1 MDNNKAVSELS
12 DDFIIKNI
20 KMIGELCEA
29 ENFLNDKILNKK
41 IKKTE
46 NFLIFDKAWLE
57 KWKTFVGYEELKEKC
72 NKCKTDEDRKNL
84 IDEVRE
90 LFIKLNTKQN
100 LEELGMMES
109 SNLIKMIGK
118 RRFVKEE
125 SNFYPIL
132 AHQCAYFMKSI
143 KEAIEIN
150 SEISNGIIY
159 FLNPFP
165 EKNKEQKLI
174 LLYKKMKIVMIS

>member
-1 MDNNKAVSELS
+1 MDNNKVNSELS
-12 DDFIIKNI
+12 DYFIMKII

-29 ENFLNDKILNKK
+29 ENFLNNKILNIK
-41 IKKTE
+41 IKKTD
-46 NFLIFDKAWLE
+46 NFIIFDKAWLE
-57 KWKTFVGYEELKEKC
+57 KWKCFVAYDYLKEKC
-72 NKCKTDEDRKNL
+72 IKCKTDEDRKNL

-100 LEELGMMES
+100 LEELGIMDS

-118 RRFVKEE
+118 RHRFIKEE

-132 AHQCAYFMKSI
+132 AHQCAYFIQSI
-143 KEAIEIN
+143 KEVIVIN

-159 FLNPFP
+159 FQNPYFC
-165 EKNKEQKLI
+165 I
-174 LLYKKMKIVMIS
+174 KKTKIVEISLGL